1 MRIVITGTNRGI
13 GLELTRQYLARGDT
27 VDAAVRFPSQAT
39 ALTSLEASAG
49 GRLRVHACD
58 VTNGDQVHAFSHAL
72 ERADGAGV
80 DLLINNAGVM
90 GKMTSLE
97 ELDFA
102 DLHAVFDVNSLGPLR
117 VTRALLHLVLRS
129 PARRI
134 VHMTSRMGSIEDNT
148 SGGAYA
154 YRMSKAALNMACRSM
169 ALDLADRGVVTAV
182 FHPGWVQTDM
192 GGLHA
197 PTPVDVSAR
206 GLIAQFDALT
216 KEKSGRFFSFEGTEL
231 PW

>member
-27 VDAAVRFPSQAT
+27 VDAAVRFPSQAA
-39 ALTSLEASAG
+39 ALTSLERSAG
-49 GRLRVHACD
+49 GRLRLHACD
-58 VTNGDQVHAFSHAL
+58 VTNDDQVHAFARSL
-72 ERADGAGV
+72 ERASSAGV

-90 GKMTSLE
+90 GKMTSLG

-102 DLHAVFDVNSLGPLR
+102 DLHAVFDVNALGPLR
-117 VTRALLHLVLRS
+117 VTRAVLPLVLRS
-129 PARRI
+129 STKRI
-134 VHMTSRMGSIEDNT
+134 VHITSRMGSIADNT

-154 YRMSKAALNMACRSM
+154 YRMSKAALNMACRNL
-169 ALDLADRGVVTAV
+169 AIELADHGVVTAV

-192 GGLHA
+192 GGPHA
-197 PTPVDVSAR
+197 PTPVEVSAR

-216 KEKSGRFFSFEGTEL
+216 KEKNGRFFSFDGTEL